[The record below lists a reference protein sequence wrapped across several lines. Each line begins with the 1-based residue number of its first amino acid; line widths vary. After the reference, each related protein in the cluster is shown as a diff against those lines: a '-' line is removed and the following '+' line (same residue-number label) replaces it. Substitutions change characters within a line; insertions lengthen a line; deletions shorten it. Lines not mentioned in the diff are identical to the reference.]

1 MPGARAAVGV
11 GAAAGEKHLESS
23 RASCPWPVQEGV
35 PVPLSPYCMNVQ
47 GSPQKP
53 ATFLQVLHSLS
64 EPLF

>member
-23 RASCPWPVQEGV
+23 RTSCPWPVQEGV

-47 GSPQKP
+47 GSPFP
-53 ATFLQVLHSLS
+53 EARHLLAGLSFSL
-64 EPLF
+64 